1 MDDTQ
6 KLQTPSQLTYHY
18 RYEKLLGE
26 GANGKTYLARNLNT
40 GEAVAIKALKRFQR
54 NDFKNYDLFKRE
66 AETLSSIH
74 VHGVPR
80 FFESI
85 FSEDPTGE
93 NFIIQE
99 FVSAPSLQSYLD
111 KKRKFTERETLYMMA
126 KIATILSSLHS
137 YVPPV
142 IHRDIKPAN
151 ILCTLPDEGMSWEQI
166 DPFLIDF
173 GAVANAHSSDRST
186 IAGTVGYM
194 APEQNLGECLPQ
206 SDFYALGATALHML
220 TCKAPYNM
228 EFETYTI
235 KIDKEIAANA
245 PLTSQNMKAL
255 LAILLDYNFDKR
267 PKNAKDLLQMINN
280 VQNNRAPEANIEKQ
294 NKPPSRL
301 QRFGTFMQHLIF
313 GENNLSPTVD
323 YIETN
328 GYIQTMAYGFVQFT
342 FDANG
347 MSWLGRAKLPFSQKK
362 PNATT
367 PRDTY
372 TFRTVKPHTP
382 CVVSYHPQN
391 PAVCKL
397 VSIELPFTPKSE
409 SKNNNDKPHPVSF

>member
-1 MDDTQ
+1 MND
-6 KLQTPSQLTYHY
+6 KKPISTPPQLMYHY

-40 GEAVAIKALKRFQR
+40 GDAVAIKALKRFQR
-54 NDFKNYDLFKRE
+54 NDFKNYELFKRE

-111 KKRKFTERETLYMMA
+111 EKRKFTERETLYMME
-126 KIATILSSLHS
+126 KIATILQNLHAYS
-137 YVPPV
+137 PPV

-151 ILCTLPDEGMSWEQI
+151 ILCSLPDEGESWANI

-235 KIDKEIAANA
+235 KIDKELAANA
-245 PLTSQNMKAL
+245 PQTSQNMKAL
-255 LAILLDYNFDKR
+255 LAILLDHNYDKR
-267 PKNAKDLLQMINN
+267 PKNANDLLTMINN
-280 VQNNRAPEANIEKQ
+280 VLNNRAPDKNIEDQ

-301 QRFGTFMQHLIF
+301 QRFRTFVRNLIF
-313 GENNLSPTVD
+313 GDSGWSHAGGLVR
-323 YIETN
+323 TN
-328 GYIQTMAYGFVQFT
+328 GYIQTMAYGQVQFT

-347 MSWLGRAKLPFSQKK
+347 MSWIGRAKLPIKQQK
-362 PNATT
+362 PNQKEIITIQA
-367 PRDTY
+367 
-372 TFRTVKPHTP
+372 VKPHTP
-382 CVVSYHPQN
+382 CVVAYQPQHPATN
-391 PAVCKL
+391 RL
-397 VSIELPFTPKSE
+397 VSIEYTSPPTDLAGHDRSR
-409 SKNNNDKPHPVSF
+409 HA